1 MEISDVKRQVRE
13 AMAAA
18 KRRSAERR
26 TRLDD
31 ATRAWAVVLE
41 RIVVPI
47 SHQVAQVLNSENI
60 RLQVSTPG
68 DRVLIASEARPD
80 DYVELSLVAA
90 GGDAAIMVRVNRTR
104 ESVTEERELVRGAA
118 AIESLEEEQLLEA
131 LLAGLAPWLAR

>member
-18 KRRSAERR
+18 KRSSAERR

-31 ATRAWAVVLE
+31 ASRAWAVVRE
-41 RIVVPI
+41 RIVVPM
-47 SHQVAQVLNSENI
+47 SHQVAQVLSAENI

-80 DYVELSLVAA
+80 DYVEVSLEAA
-90 GGDAAIMVRVNRTR
+90 GGDAAVVVRVNRTR

-118 AIESLEEEQLLEA
+118 AIDALEEERLLEA